1 MKLTA
6 DRQALHTAFQHV
18 GGIITSTISRPIY
31 ENVKLEATGDGVYL
45 SATDLEVGL
54 RVKAEKIKVE
64 EEGAV
69 LIPEDRIAP
78 LLRTTPD
85 ETVSLDGDE
94 SGITLKSSDGRF
106 HILGQD
112 PADFAD
118 IPPLPDGAPVEI
130 DPAVLN
136 YMVSRTSF
144 ATAEEKGRYALNG
157 VLLMLDEEGTFEMV
171 AADGA
176 RLANVEKKAS
186 NPEGQTIDCIV
197 MKKGIQQA
205 ARLGGLS
212 DEPLC
217 IQVTENQFLAENSVG
232 RMSCQLVEGQFPNYR
247 EVIPRENKNKAVF
260 PTKAVLNALR
270 RASFLTSEQ
279 TRAVDFGLSEDSLIL
294 TSQSPDLG
302 DAEVRVQID
311 YSGDEADISFNP
323 QYIED
328 VLEIVERESVKF
340 EFNDRRSPCLLRSG
354 VDYKYVV
361 SPVVREEA
369 EV

>member
-6 DRQALHTAFQHV
+6 DRQALHSAFQHV

-31 ENVKLEATGDGVYL
+31 ENVKLEATNEGVYL

-54 RVKAEKIKVE
+54 RVKAEKIDVE
-64 EEGAV
+64 EEGSV
-69 LIPEDRIAP
+69 LIPEDRISP
-78 LLRTTPD
+78 LLRTTLD
-85 ETVSLDGDE
+85 ETVSLEGDE
-94 SGITLKSSDGRF
+94 SAVTLKTSDGRF
-106 HILGQD
+106 RILGQD
-112 PADFAD
+112 PEDFAD
-118 IPPLPDGAPVEI
+118 IPPLPEGEAIEVDPV
-130 DPAVLN
+130 VLR
-136 YMVSRTSF
+136 YMVDRTTF

-186 NPEGQTIDCIV
+186 NPEGKTIDCIV

-205 ARLGGLS
+205 ARLGALS
-212 DEPLC
+212 DEPLR
-217 IQVTENQFLAENSVG
+217 IQVTETQFLAENETG

-247 EVIPRENKNKAVF
+247 EVIPRENKNKAEF
-260 PTKAVLNALR
+260 PTKALLNALR

-279 TRAVDFGLSEDSLIL
+279 TRAVDFQFSENCLVL
-294 TSQSPDLG
+294 TSQSPELG
-302 DAEVRVQID
+302 DAEVRVDIE
-311 YSGDEADISFNP
+311 YSGDDTEISFNP